1 MKLVPGLATLLVLAS
16 LPAFAQTSGAAT
28 LQGTVK
34 DTSGAVIPGAKI
46 TATHIE
52 SGVKA
57 ETIANHEGFFG
68 FPPMRIGDYKVHC
81 EAAGMKGWEG
91 DTLLETGKIVDISPV
106 LTAGD
111 VRQTVVVSA
120 EVPLV
125 TSSEPTDAT
134 TLDQQRIKELPINGR
149 SLDALITDV
158 TPGIEYGG
166 GVNDGARVGGLL
178 IYATTYT
185 QDGGY
190 ANNRETGGSHGL
202 QGLESIGEV
211 RIETSTGNAKS
222 ATPATVIVNTR
233 SGTNRYIASLY
244 ETVRNNCCGVAK
256 KRQDVNPNG
265 TPFQLP
271 KLIRNEFGG
280 SLGGP
285 VVLPSF
291 GLNGK
296 KLYDGHNRTFFFV
309 SREQVYLRATSTYS
323 FSVPTVAQRQGN
335 FSGLETNTGLPITIY
350 DPLSGDIQT
359 LPRGPVT
366 VRTPFPNNTIPVT
379 RESPLAKYMY
389 SITQLPTDNTEPNIA
404 SNLKLPFPG
413 GPVQDQ
419 NNNPTTIKIDHRITS
434 KDNFYAKANWNSLLY
449 WFVAGSGGNAPT
461 TNNAANVTYLP
472 MVAKGAAL
480 GETHVFSPALFVETL
495 LNKVWQTTNT
505 MTGAPDQQKDWASFL
520 GLPNPFGQ
528 IGFPNLNSVGTS
540 YSVYGEG
547 DNRRFLSTGITNAQ
561 QNYTWIKNNHTFGFG
576 WTFHDEVQR
585 LQPDQGNISG
595 TTTFN
600 SLATALESTTSG
612 STGSPAAVGNT
623 GFDAANFFLG
633 EAATYNVYLSR
644 GVMKLDQKNYGFY
657 FQDNWRVNGR
667 FTLTPGLRWDIN
679 PAWNDENHLLN
690 SFDVKTHAVVLA
702 EPLSYYIDRNNTNA
716 QVVQNYQKVNVTFET
731 WQQAG
736 MKSGNFFT
744 SHMADFGRAWASPT
758 ASWTGAKPSS
768 CAADTAS
775 ITRSSPCVPCWPAFP
790 ASFLLRRASN
800 TIPTAPPS
808 VRMAPTT
815 ICSPTL
821 QRSSPVSTAP
831 TRWTSRIPAP
841 SALDKPSRQ

>member
-81 EAAGMKGWEG
+81 EAAGMTGWEG

-158 TPGIEYGG
+158 TQGIEYGG

-449 WFVAGSGGNAPT
+449 WFVAGSGGNSPT

-775 ITRSSPCVPCWPAFP
+775 ITRSFRCVPC
-790 ASFLLRRASN
+790 
-800 TIPTAPPS
+800 
-808 VRMAPTT
+808 
-815 ICSPTL
+815 
-821 QRSSPVSTAP
+821 
-831 TRWTSRIPAP
+831 
-841 SALDKPSRQ
+841 